1 MPEREREY
9 RRRQSRCRWERNG
22 ASPPRAGVDAGARE
36 RAMARLF
43 NVEVFSKTING
54 GGSPPYARYTS
65 GEQFYALLGS
75 ADTIIL

>member
-1 MPEREREY
+1 
-9 RRRQSRCRWERNG
+9 
-22 ASPPRAGVDAGARE
+22 
-36 RAMARLF
+36 MARLF

-75 ADTIIL
+75 ADTIILQVILEATEVAATTVTVEWQTTRAGIAHRALS

>member
-1 MPEREREY
+1 
-9 RRRQSRCRWERNG
+9 
-22 ASPPRAGVDAGARE
+22 
-36 RAMARLF
+36 MARLF